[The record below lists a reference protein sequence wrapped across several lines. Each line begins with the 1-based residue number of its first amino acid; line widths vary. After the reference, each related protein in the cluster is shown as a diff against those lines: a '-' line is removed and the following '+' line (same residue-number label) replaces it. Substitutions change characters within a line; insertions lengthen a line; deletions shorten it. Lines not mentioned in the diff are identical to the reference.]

1 MSRVSSIGQSVTRA
15 VRKTGLSRA
24 AVAQAASPRA
34 KRAWP
39 HASGLPL
46 IGNTISMMGDLRSY
60 LTEQYLQL
68 GPVFQVRAFQH
79 TFTVLAGPEA
89 NLFLLREGKTH
100 LRSLESWTE
109 FNSELGVT
117 RSIGSMDGQEHF
129 RLRRILKDGYSRSYI
144 EKRLAAAI
152 AIAEREIASWPLDA
166 PLPGLYMLQRITTDQ
181 LGVLAANTSPR
192 EYLDDLIVFIETLL
206 LTMVT
211 RQRPRLL
218 LHAPRV
224 RRARKRIVALYEQV
238 MAAHEAGSHEEREPD
253 LIDDILELHK
263 TDPQFMPE
271 TDLMISVLGPYIAGL
286 DTSASTSA
294 FTLYTLLKH
303 PDLLPPMQAEADML
317 FAGGTPTAPGLR
329 KLDVTHRVVLETL
342 RMYPIAP
349 AAIRTVANSFE
360 FAGYTIPA
368 GTQVIMATTVP
379 HYLPEYFPNPE
390 RFDID
395 RYLPDRAEHRQPGA
409 FAPFGLGSHRCL
421 GSGFAE
427 VQIAV
432 TLATIMHQVELVLDP
447 PDYELQINPAPMPR
461 PAKSFKFKV
470 ARRRQRRRK

>member
-1 MSRVSSIGQSVTRA
+1 MTGDVRA
-15 VRKTGLSRA
+15 
-24 AVAQAASPRA
+24 
-34 KRAWP
+34 
-39 HASGLPL
+39 
-46 IGNTISMMGDLRSY
+46 Y

-89 NLFLLREGKTH
+89 NLFLMRKGKTH

-109 FNSELGVT
+109 FNSELGAT
-117 RSIGSMDGQEHF
+117 RSIVSMDGQEHF
-129 RLRRILKDGYSRSYI
+129 RLRRTLRDGYSRSYI
-144 EKRLAAAI
+144 EKRLAAAV
-152 AIAEREIASWPLDA
+152 AIAQREIASWPLDV
-166 PLPGLYMLQRITTDQ
+166 PLPGLYMLQRIITDQ
-181 LGVLAANTSPR
+181 LGMLAANTSPR
-192 EYLDDLIVFIETLL
+192 EYLDDLIVLIETLL
-206 LTMVT
+206 LTTVT
-211 RQRPRLL
+211 RQRPGLL

-238 MAAHEAGSHEEREPD
+238 MAAHEAGSHAGHEPD

-263 TDPQFMPE
+263 TDPQFLPE

-294 FTLYTLLKH
+294 FTLYALLKH
-303 PDLLPPMQAEADML
+303 PALLPPVQAEADML
-317 FAGGTPTAPGLR
+317 FADGTPTAQALR
-329 KLDVTHRVVLETL
+329 KLDFTHRVVLETL

-349 AAIRTVANSFE
+349 VTIRTVANSFE

-379 HYLPEYFPNPE
+379 HYLPEYFPDPE

-395 RYLPDRAEHRQPGA
+395 RYLPERNEHRQPGA
-409 FAPFGLGSHRCL
+409 FAPFGLGPHRCL

-427 VQIAV
+427 VQIAM
-432 TLATIMHQVELVLDP
+432 TLATIMHTVELVLDP
-447 PDYELQINPAPMPR
+447 PDYELQINPAPLPR

-470 ARRRQRRRK
+470 VRRR

>member
-1 MSRVSSIGQSVTRA
+1 MSRVSSIGQSVTKA

-117 RSIGSMDGQEHF
+117 RSLGSMDGQEHF

-166 PLPGLYMLQRITTDQ
+166 RRSRVCTCFNALPPINWACWPPILHR
-181 LGVLAANTSPR
+181 ANTW
-192 EYLDDLIVFIETLL
+192 
-206 LTMVT
+206 M
-211 RQRPRLL
+211 
-218 LHAPRV
+218 
-224 RRARKRIVALYEQV
+224 
-238 MAAHEAGSHEEREPD
+238 
-253 LIDDILELHK
+253 
-263 TDPQFMPE
+263 
-271 TDLMISVLGPYIAGL
+271 
-286 DTSASTSA
+286 TSSCS
-294 FTLYTLLKH
+294 
-303 PDLLPPMQAEADML
+303 
-317 FAGGTPTAPGLR
+317 
-329 KLDVTHRVVLETL
+329 
-342 RMYPIAP
+342 
-349 AAIRTVANSFE
+349 
-360 FAGYTIPA
+360 
-368 GTQVIMATTVP
+368 
-379 HYLPEYFPNPE
+379 
-390 RFDID
+390 
-395 RYLPDRAEHRQPGA
+395 
-409 FAPFGLGSHRCL
+409 
-421 GSGFAE
+421 
-427 VQIAV
+427 
-432 TLATIMHQVELVLDP
+432 
-447 PDYELQINPAPMPR
+447 
-461 PAKSFKFKV
+461 
-470 ARRRQRRRK
+470 